1 MAREKSYYSKGDRGD
16 DAKDGRQT
24 IVLIGVLLVLI
35 VIVGAALISLL
46 GQKGGGPVVTPPNN
60 TNVTPQ
66 PPGGAN
72 ETNGTPVT
80 PACNDQ
86 CLYDLAVAG
95 QNASACA
102 AISASN
108 LSQSCFERLSD
119 VSLDA
124 CMEVENPDKLQVC
137 VTSFAVAERNI
148 SLCGLLV
155 QGKEDCR
162 LSVDPCINAP
172 DKRLCGAINAG
183 NPSLCEKDALCL
195 LNYSMEKKD
204 SQACTLISDNV
215 VSTACRSAVQYTDK
229 CSELPED
236 ATRDYCYMLF
246 AIYSGDYLTCTQV
259 SRGSMYM
266 LECLSFFAVRH
277 GNFSIC
283 DADQLGLNERW
294 ACYTNY
300 SIQTGD
306 FSGCQNIDELASTNQ
321 FKCAFE
327 FAKKYGDPSACE
339 LIGSLG
345 TRSTCYEGS
354 IIYSN
359 ANLDYT
365 KCAGVTDFIWEN
377 KCYTESAKLTGN
389 KSLCDLIHEG
399 YAKESCRNAYD
410 ANQTSSG

>member
-1 MAREKSYYSKGDRGD
+1 MARDKSYYSKGDKGD

-46 GQKGGGPVVTPPNN
+46 GQKGSGPAVVPPNN

-72 ETNGTPVT
+72 DTNQTPVT

-102 AISASN
+102 AISAAN
-108 LSQSCFERLSD
+108 MSQSCFERLSD

-124 CMEVENPDKLQVC
+124 CMEVNNPDKLQVC
-137 VTSFAVAERNI
+137 VTSFAVAKRNI

-183 NPSLCEKDALCL
+183 NPSLCEKNEQCL

-204 SQACTLISDNV
+204 SQACALISDNV

-229 CSELPED
+229 CSDLPED

-246 AIYSGDYLTCTQV
+246 AIYSGDYMTCTQV
-259 SRGSMYM
+259 SGNSIYM
-266 LECLSFFAVRH
+266 LDCLSYFAVKL
-277 GNFSIC
+277 GNFSVC
-283 DADQLGLNERW
+283 NADRLGLNERW

-300 SIQTGD
+300 SLQTGD
-306 FSGCQNIDELASTNQ
+306 FAGCQNIDKLASTNQ
-321 FKCAFE
+321 FKCSFE
-327 FAKKYGDPSACE
+327 FAKKYGDPSACQ
-339 LIGSLG
+339 LIDSLA
-345 TRSTCYEGS
+345 TRNTCYEGA

-359 ANLDYT
+359 ANLDYA
-365 KCAGVTDFIWEN
+365 KCQYVTSFTWQN
-377 KCYTESAKLTGN
+377 KCYTESAKLY
-389 KSLCDLIHEG
+389 KDISLCDRVTEE
-399 YAKESCRNAYD
+399 YAKESCRNAYE